1 MNEHG
6 FEYLFIS
13 TLHEWQEIKYNSS
26 TQDKISLKEVP
37 MYKIFIVEDELL
49 IRQSIRNMV
58 ENLTGSYMLVG
69 EAADGEIALSMMQ
82 DLMPDI
88 LLTDLKMPFLDGF
101 GLIRHVKS
109 IIPWIKII
117 IISGYD
123 EFESAQ
129 KAISLGVDLY
139 LLKPIAHSTLAEAID
154 KVAKQLDE
162 SKQQSLLPGG
172 YNEDELQYALH
183 QHYMQQLLFGSTNTG
198 DLLERAHTLEL
209 DVIHTLYQVVLFN
222 FDISK
227 ERHENFHGR
236 ILSILSDQNISLYF
250 FNGTD
255 QLTLVLCGD
264 NNDTLN
270 EETYRFI
277 NIARHEFTELGIVT
291 TVVGNMVERISA
303 IKDACAAASAMMK
316 KVHSVSA
323 GEIIDINDTAQVA
336 VDIISFSGVFD
347 EELYQ
352 KLLQAVPDDIPALM
366 ETYWNGKDS
375 NKFDSMLYRYYALVD
390 ILKAAVQ
397 MVGTSKPGADGK
409 DIAVR
414 LSANYDIFSASASRE
429 IFEQQSVELL
439 KEAINIRNEN
449 TGLQKHGHVI
459 SRAKEYVKENYCD
472 PNISLISTAK
482 NVGMSPAHFSTIFA
496 QTVGTSFINYLT
508 AMRIGRAKELLAVTD
523 TKLSA
528 IAMDIGYNEP
538 NYFSHVF
545 KKLEGITPKEYRNKF
560 H

>member
-1 MNEHG
+1 
-6 FEYLFIS
+6 
-13 TLHEWQEIKYNSS
+13 
-26 TQDKISLKEVP
+26 

-58 ENLTGSYMLVG
+58 ENLNGPFMLVG

-139 LLKPIAHSTLAEAID
+139 LLKPIAHDILAEAID
-154 KVAKQLDE
+154 KVARRLDE
-162 SKQQSLLPGG
+162 SKQQNSLPGG
-172 YNEDELQYALH
+172 YNEDEIQYALH
-183 QHYMQQLLFGSTNTG
+183 QHYMQQLLYGSTNTG
-198 DLLERAHTLEL
+198 YLLERARTLEL
-209 DVIHTLYQVVLFN
+209 DVIHPLYQVVLFN
-222 FDISK
+222 FDISR
-227 ERHENFHGR
+227 EQHVNFHLR
-236 ILSILSDQNISLYF
+236 LRSILSDQHLSLYY
-250 FNGTD
+250 FNGMD

-264 NNDTLN
+264 NKDTLN

-277 NIARHEFTELGIVT
+277 NIARHDFTGLGIVT
-291 TVVGNMVERISA
+291 AVVGNIVERISA
-303 IKDACAAASAMMK
+303 IKDACAAADAMMK

-336 VDIISFSGVFD
+336 VDIVSFSGVFD
-347 EELYQ
+347 EDLNQ
-352 KLLQAVPDDIPALM
+352 KLLSASPEEIPLLM
-366 ETYWNGKDS
+366 CSYWNGKDS
-375 NKFDSMLYRYYALVD
+375 NKFDSMLYRYYAMVD
-390 ILKAAVQ
+390 ILKAAIN
-397 MVGTSKPGADGK
+397 MVEITKAGADSK

-414 LSANYDIFSASASRE
+414 LSANHNIFSASASRDV
-429 IFEQQSVELL
+429 FEKEAVELL
-439 KEAINIRNEN
+439 QEAIDIRSEN

-482 NVGMSPAHFSTIFA
+482 SVGMSPAHFSTKFA
-496 QTVGTSFINYLT
+496 QTMGNNFINYLT
-508 AMRIGRAKELLAVTD
+508 AMRISRAKELLAATD
-523 TKLSA
+523 TTLSA

-545 KKLEGITPKEYRNKF
+545 KKLEGITPKEYRSKF
-560 H
+560 T

>member
-1 MNEHG
+1 MNL
-6 FEYLFIS
+6 YLRVPHLRDMIQQ
-13 TLHEWQEIKYNSS
+13 TNDTTVHKG
-26 TQDKISLKEVP
+26 DP

-58 ENLTGSYMLVG
+58 ENLTGPYLLVG

-129 KAISLGVDLY
+129 KAISLGVDRY
-139 LLKPIAHSTLAEAID
+139 LLKPIANATLAEAID
-154 KVAKQLDE
+154 NVAKRLDE
-162 SKQQSLLPGG
+162 SKQLNTLPRG

-183 QHYMQQLLFGSTNTG
+183 QHYMQQLLYGTSNTG
-198 DLLERAHTLEL
+198 YLLERANVLEL
-209 DVIHTLYQVVLFN
+209 DVIHSLYQVVQFY
-222 FDISK
+222 FDISQ
-227 ERHENFHGR
+227 EQQETFHTR
-236 ILSILSDQNISLYF
+236 ILSILSEQNISLYY

-264 NNDTLN
+264 NNDTLI

-277 NIARHEFTELGIVT
+277 NIARHEFTGLGIVT

-303 IKDACAAASAMMK
+303 INDACAAATAMMK

-336 VDIISFSGVFD
+336 VDIVSFSGVFD
-347 EELYQ
+347 EELHH
-352 KLLQAVPDDIPALM
+352 KLLSASPEDIPALM
-366 ETYWNGKDS
+366 ETYWSGKDS

-397 MVGTSKPGADGK
+397 MVETSKPGTDGK

-414 LSANYDIFSASASRE
+414 LSANHDIFSASAGRE
-429 IFEQQSVELL
+429 IFE
-439 KEAINIRNEN
+439 KEAIELLREAIDMRNEN

-459 SRAKEYVKENYCD
+459 SRAKLYVAENYCD

-482 NVGMSPAHFSTIFA
+482 SVGMSPAHFSTIFA
-496 QTVGTSFINYLT
+496 QTMGTSFINYLT
-508 AMRIGRAKELLAVTD
+508 AMRIGRAKELLAATD
-523 TKLSA
+523 MKLSA

-545 KKLEGITPKEYRNKF
+545 KKLEGITPKEYRSKYQ
-560 H
+560 